1 MLSGR
6 VLRKGGKVKDARP
19 ADFLQ
24 RMSAWH
30 DSDGAAYELAVALGA
45 LPPHAFTE
53 HKWVF
58 WTVNP
63 LGDGL
68 HQALLA
74 LVRAELLE
82 HDEDEDRF
90 RRMEPGR

>member
-1 MLSGR
+1 
-6 VLRKGGKVKDARP
+6 VNDAESV
-19 ADFLQ
+19 DFLKK
-24 RMSAWH
+24 MSAWQ

-45 LPPHAFTE
+45 LPADSFLE
-53 HKWVF
+53 YKWVF

-74 LVRAELLE
+74 LVDAGLLE
-82 HDEDEDRF
+82 HDEDESRF
-90 RRMEPGR
+90 RRQPGFSSPPDEDG